1 MPSLTLGELLRASA
15 ARNARHEAIVDG
27 ARRITYAE
35 LDARVDRLAHA
46 LHARGVRGGDVVAV
60 LSLNGHEL
68 LEVYFACARL
78 GAVMCPLNPR
88 SSAEEI
94 AWTLGHADAK
104 LVVAEAELQGGLERA
119 ADAIALG
126 VVIHRGEPAR
136 AGWPRYEALIDAAA
150 AGPVAVPDPAAGAP
164 VLLLYTLKGQGEP
177 LGALLSHENV
187 LADMLTA
194 LTYAGLSGRDR
205 VLQGM
210 PLNHVAGLHILTIA
224 ALVQG
229 ATVVIARQ
237 WRPDIVC
244 ELVARERCTITVM
257 VPTAMRQL
265 LESEALAR
273 TDLRSLTRVI
283 GAAGQ
288 YDRALFAEA
297 LYRLRLEQMLFGY
310 GLTEAAPI
318 VTVAATSGETLWKEN
333 ALGWPVWYN
342 RVRLVRGDGTDAPA
356 GEAGEIWV
364 KGPNV
369 FLGYH
374 NAPFATAAALTPDGW
389 LRTGD
394 LATVDADGC
403 LFFAGRL
410 GASIKSGG
418 ENVDAI
424 EVEQAIAACAP
435 EVRAVAVVGR
445 RDQKWGERVVAC
457 CALHPGQRLDAAELQ
472 KRLRERLAGFK
483 LPREIHFLD
492 ALPLT
497 ESGAVDRS
505 RLGRFLDEAPPA

>member
-1 MPSLTLGELLRASA
+1 MPSLSLGEVLRASA

-35 LDARVDRLAHA
+35 LDGRVDRLAHA
-46 LHARGVRGGDVVAV
+46 LAARGVRGGDVVAV

-68 LEVYFACARL
+68 LEAYFACARL
-78 GAVMCPLNPR
+78 GAAMCPLNPR
-88 SSAEEI
+88 SSAEEV
-94 AWTLGHADAK
+94 AWTLGHAGAR
-104 LVVAEAELQGGLERA
+104 LVLAEAELQGGLERA
-119 ADAIALG
+119 ADAIELG
-126 VVIHRGEPAR
+126 VVVHRGEPAR
-136 AGWPRYEALIDAAA
+136 PGWARYEALIEAAPGA
-150 AGPVAVPDPAAGAP
+150 PFAGPEPQADAP

-177 LGALLSHENV
+177 LGATLSHANV
-187 LADMLTA
+187 LADTLTA
-194 LTYAGLSGRDR
+194 LTYARLDARDR

-244 ELVARERCTITVM
+244 ELVAREHCTITVM
-257 VPTAMRQL
+257 VPTALRQL

-273 TDLRSLTRVI
+273 ADLRSLTRVI

-310 GLTEAAPI
+310 GLTEASPI
-318 VTVAATSGETLWKEN
+318 VTVAATSAETLWKEN

-342 RVRLVRGDGTDAPA
+342 RVRLVRSDGTDAPP
-356 GEAGEIWV
+356 GESGEIRV

-374 NAPFATAAALTPDGW
+374 DAPLATAAALTPDRW

-394 LATVDADGC
+394 LATMDAEGC

-424 EVEQAIAACAP
+424 EVEQAILACAP
-435 EVRAVAVVGR
+435 EVRSAAVVGR
-445 RDQKWGERVVAC
+445 RDLKWGERVIAC
-457 CALHPGQRLDAAELQ
+457 CTLHAGRTLDAAELGR
-472 KRLRERLAGFK
+472 RLRERLAGFK
-483 LPREIHFLD
+483 LPREVHFLD

-497 ESGAVDRS
+497 ESGAIDRA
-505 RLGRFLDEAPPA
+505 RLHALLDGAVRK

>member
-1 MPSLTLGELLRASA
+1 MAGLTLGEVLRASA

-27 ARRITYAE
+27 ARRLSYAE
-35 LDARVDRLAHA
+35 LDGRVDRLAHA
-46 LHARGVRGGDVVAV
+46 LHAREVRGGDVVAV
-60 LSLNGHEL
+60 LSLNAHEL

-88 SSAEEI
+88 SSAEEL
-94 AWTLGHADAK
+94 AWTLGHAGAR

-119 ADAIALG
+119 ADAIELG
-126 VVIHRGEPAR
+126 VVVHRGEPAR
-136 AGWPRYEALIDAAA
+136 AGWARYEALIEGAPP
-150 AGPVAVPDPAAGAP
+150 GPLALPAPPAGAP

-187 LADMLTA
+187 LADALTA
-194 LTYAGLSGRDR
+194 LTYARLGARDR

-237 WRPDIVC
+237 WRHDVVC
-244 ELVARERCTITVM
+244 ELVGREHCTITIM
-257 VPTAMRQL
+257 VPTGMRQL

-273 TDLRSLTRVI
+273 ADLRSLTRVI

-297 LYRLRLEQMLFGY
+297 LYRLRLEEILFGY

-318 VTVAATSGETLWKEN
+318 VTVAASSGETLWKEN

-374 NAPFATAAALTPDGW
+374 DAPLATAAALTPDGW

-394 LATVDADGC
+394 LATADADGC

-424 EVEQAIAACAP
+424 EVEQAILACAP

-457 CALHPGQRLDAAELQ
+457 CALHPGRKLDAPELQQRLRA
-472 KRLRERLAGFK
+472 RLAGFK
-483 LPREIHFLD
+483 LPREVHFLE

-497 ESGAVDRS
+497 ESGAVDRL
-505 RLGRFLDEAPPA
+505 RLGRFLDGMPPA

>member
-1 MPSLTLGELLRASA
+1 MASLTLGEVLRASA
-15 ARNARHEAIVDG
+15 ARNAHHEAIVDG
-27 ARRITYAE
+27 ARRLSYAE
-35 LDARVDRLAHA
+35 LDDRVDRLAQA
-46 LHARGVRGGDVVAV
+46 LHARGVRGGEAVAV
-60 LSLNGHEL
+60 LSLNGHEV
-68 LEVYFACARL
+68 LEIYFACARL
-78 GAVMCPLNPR
+78 GAMMCPLNPR
-88 SSAEEI
+88 SSADEV
-94 AWTLGHADAK
+94 AWTLAHSVARF
-104 LVVAEAELQGGLERA
+104 VFAEAELQGALERA
-119 ADAIALG
+119 ADSLELG
-126 VVIHRGEPAR
+126 VVVHRGEPAR
-136 AGWPRYEALIDAAA
+136 TGWGRYEAMIEAAP
-150 AGPVAVPDPAAGAP
+150 AGPARVSDPAPGVP

-187 LADMLTA
+187 LADTLSPV
-194 LTYAGLSGRDR
+194 TYAGLTHRDR

-237 WRPDIVC
+237 WRPDLVC
-244 ELVARERCTITVM
+244 ELVAREHCTVTVM

-283 GAAGQ
+283 GVAGQ

-297 LYRLRLEQMLFGY
+297 LYRLRLEQMLFEY
-310 GLTEAAPI
+310 GLTEASPI
-318 VTVAATSGETLWKEN
+318 VTVAVSSGETLWKEN
-333 ALGWPVWYN
+333 TLGRPVWYN

-356 GEAGEIWV
+356 GEAGEVWV

-394 LATVDADGC
+394 LATADAEGW

-457 CALHPGQRLDAAELQ
+457 CALHPGKRLDAAELQ

-497 ESGAVDRS
+497 ESGAVDRL
-505 RLGRFLDEAPPA
+505 RLGRFLDEAPQA